1 MNRIVDLRTHL
12 AKHVV
17 PNIAGIALFLWTCAL
32 FTCTLFT
39 CAMLTCAVP
48 ALASTTTGDK
58 NSDAREQFAQAVRMR
73 TMLEGYLEKDRSA
86 SDYKQTIAAYQKVY
100 DISAESDEA
109 PAALMAEAELYEE
122 MGRLYD
128 QKYYDTAI
136 KTYLTLLNEYP
147 GSQYRSAALFG
158 IGEIQ
163 QNDQNKLVDAQATFR
178 DFLKRYPRSEHADD
192 ARKALK
198 EIAASTAPK
207 QTVAVASQ
215 PPAENPEQSAQNP
228 ALQARPGMVS
238 VTDDPAVAGTVVQP
252 READGRLASVKDLQ
266 TQDGKDAARVII
278 ALDDTI
284 DFQSA
289 RIAAP
294 DRIYFNLS
302 RATLGR
308 SAASKQFDAD
318 QGLLR
323 SVRVAQNKPD
333 VVRIVL
339 DAPDAKDYSAYLL
352 SKPYRLVI
360 EISSQIGKISPRQP
374 GEAIAPAPAKA
385 ASDSTAVADVNP
397 SPQQP
402 KETPVSLE
410 RRSDIPNSAIVPPQ
424 APKPTSNGDTSLTRA
439 LGLKIHRIV
448 IDPGHGGHDTGTIG
462 PHGLLEKD
470 LCLDVALRLGR
481 MIEQKLPGAEVVY
494 TRQDDTF
501 IPLEERTRIAND
513 AKADLFISIHAN
525 SSHDETAR
533 GVETYYL
540 NFSTSDESME
550 VAARENAA
558 SQESLHDLQDIIKK
572 IARNDKIEESK
583 ELAGDVQESLA
594 RKLEATS
601 PAVKDRGVKQA
612 PFVVLIGA
620 DMPSILAEISFV
632 SNPTDEKLLKKT
644 DQRQRIAT
652 GLYSGIASYL
662 DSLNSLSENKQK
674 TVSDASVADNHL
686 EAHNTN
692 AASSVSQK

>member
-1 MNRIVDLRTHL
+1 MNRIVELRPHL
-12 AKHVV
+12 AKH
-17 PNIAGIALFLWTCAL
+17 
-32 FTCTLFT
+32 
-39 CAMLTCAVP
+39 AVP
-48 ALASTTTGDK
+48 ALSGIAVLLLCIFLSPYSAPAADR
-58 NSDAREQFAQAVRMR
+58 NADAREQFAQAVRMR
-73 TMLEGYLEKDRSA
+73 TMLEGYLEKDRSV
-86 SDYKQTIAAYQKVY
+86 SDYKRTIDEYQKVF
-100 DISAESDEA
+100 DISTESEEA
-109 PAALMAEAELYEE
+109 PAALMAEAELYDE

-136 KTYLTLLNEYP
+136 KTYVSLLNQYP
-147 GSQYRSAALFG
+147 DSQYRSAAVFG
-158 IGEIQ
+158 IGQ
-163 QNDQNKLVDAQATFR
+163 VQTDQNKLADAQATFR

-198 EIAASTAPK
+198 QIAAQISGRKSGA
-207 QTVAVASQ
+207 AVAQAAQ
-215 PPAENPEQSAQNP
+215 PPAAQPDSAATGQAQNP
-228 ALQARPGMVS
+228 ATAPHTTTVS
-238 VTDDPAVAGTVVQP
+238 LTDDPAIAGVVVEP
-252 READGRLASVKDLQ
+252 HTAGDLAAVKNLQ
-266 TQDGKDAARVII
+266 IQNGKDGARVII
-278 ALDDTI
+278 HLSDTI
-284 DFQSA
+284 DFESA

-302 RATLGR
+302 RAALSR
-308 SAASKQFDAD
+308 DASGKEFDAD
-318 QGLLR
+318 IGLLR

-333 VVRIVL
+333 VVRIVM
-339 DAPDAKDYSAYLL
+339 DAPSAKDYTAYLL

-360 EISSQIGKISPRQP
+360 EVSSQVGKLPQHHP
-374 GEAIAPAPAKA
+374 GEAIQPAPAKSGA
-385 ASDSTAVADVNP
+385 DDAAVAQAAAPQP
-397 SPQQP
+397 SQP
-402 KETPVSLE
+402 KEQPVSLE
-410 RRSDIPNSAIVPPQ
+410 RRADIPPASTVPQPT
-424 APKPTSNGDTSLTRA
+424 APPKPTADGDTSLTRA

-481 MIEQKLPGAEVVY
+481 EIEQKLPGAEVIY

-501 IPLEERTRIAND
+501 IPLEQRTQIAND

-583 ELAGDVQESLA
+583 EFAGDVQESLA
-594 RKLEATS
+594 HKLEAAS
-601 PAVKDRGVKQA
+601 PAVRDRGVKQA

-632 SNPTDEKLLKKT
+632 SNPTDEKLLKT
-644 DQRQRIAT
+644 TQQRQKIAD
-652 GLYSGIASYL
+652 GLFRGVTQYL
-662 DSLNSLSENKQK
+662 DSLNSLSGNKQK
-674 TVSDASVADNHL
+674 SADASDGGADNHL
-686 EAHNTN
+686 EARNGAVSPA
-692 AASSVSQK
+692 AASAK

>member
-1 MNRIVDLRTHL
+1 MNRLVKPRAHS
-12 AKHVV
+12 AKHAL
-17 PNIAGIALFLWTCAL
+17 PTIAGIALFLL
-32 FTCTLFT
+32 VSVSSL
-39 CAMLTCAVP
+39 P
-48 ALASTTTGDK
+48 ASPDK
-58 NSDAREQFAQAVRMR
+58 AGDARQQFAVAVRMR

-86 SDYKQTIAAYQKVY
+86 SDYKKNIDAYQKVY
-100 DISAESDEA
+100 DISSESEEA

-136 KTYLTLLNEYP
+136 KTYLSLMDQYP
-147 GSQYRSAALFG
+147 SSQYRSAAVFA

-163 QNDQNKLVDAQATFR
+163 KDDQNKPLEAQATFR
-178 DFLKRYPRSEHADD
+178 DFLKRFPRSDHADD

-198 EIAASTAPK
+198 EIAANLSGKQPGGSANAQSAP
-207 QTVAVASQ
+207 VSADAPSNSQ
-215 PPAENPEQSAQNP
+215 PATPQAQP
-228 ALQARPGMVS
+228 ALVN
-238 VTDDPAVAGTVVQP
+238 VTDDPAIAGAVVQP
-252 READGRLASVKDLQ
+252 HEDDNRLSTIKDLQ
-266 TQDGKDAARVII
+266 TTNAKDAARIVID
-278 ALDDTI
+278 LDDTI

-289 RIAAP
+289 RIASP

-302 RATLGR
+302 RAVITLK
-308 SAASKQFDAD
+308 AARAQFDA
-318 QGLLR
+318 QSGLIRSLR
-323 SVRVAQNKPD
+323 IGQNKPD

-339 DAPDAKDYSAYLL
+339 DAPDAKDYNAYLL

-360 EISSQIGKISPRQP
+360 EISTRLGTIPARQVGMIISPST
-374 GEAIAPAPAKA
+374 GTHAPADSAK
-385 ASDSTAVADVNP
+385 TVLADAGP
-397 SPQQP
+397 TQP
-402 KETPVSLE
+402 HERPVSLE
-410 RRSDIPNSAIVPPQ
+410 RSADIPPSTVIPPS
-424 APKPTSNGDTSLTRA
+424 APKPTGDGDTSLTRA

-481 MIEQKLPGAEVVY
+481 MIEQKLPGAQVVY

-501 IPLEERTRIAND
+501 IPLEERTQIANN

-525 SSHDETAR
+525 SSPDVTAR

-540 NFSTSDESME
+540 NFSTSPESME
-550 VAARENAA
+550 VAARENAN

-583 ELAGDVQESLA
+583 EFADDVQTSLSHRLESV
-594 RKLEATS
+594 S
-601 PAVKDRGVKQA
+601 PAEHNRGVKQA

-632 SNPTDEKLLKKT
+632 SNPTDEHLLKGT
-644 DQRQRIAT
+644 AERQRIAT
-652 GLYSGIASYL
+652 GLYTGIANYL
-662 DSLNSLSENKQK
+662 DSLNSLSENKHK
-674 TVSDASVADNHL
+674 ADAAVAVAVADNHIQSS
-686 EAHNTN
+686 NTSAS
-692 AASSVSQK
+692 AAK